1 MLPFYD
7 ERAYNVYMLIPFD
20 SEVFG
25 AAEDNSPEMDR
36 SEDSENGERSLEMQ
50 TCSWMLILISNDS

>member
-7 ERAYNVYMLIPFD
+7 ERAYDVYMLIPFD

-25 AAEDNSPEMDR
+25 AAEDNSSEMDR
-36 SEDSENGERSLEMQ
+36 SEDSENGERSLEMADLFLDANSHIQ
-50 TCSWMLILISNDS
+50 